1 MVKMYVVGLPETVP
15 VTPFRSVNIALM
27 VACTF
32 CPEVPPYVQ
41 VRLNGAFA
49 PAARE
54 PDNVRVL
61 PPVQLTEAVPETVSE
76 PLSVTGVAP
85 KLCMVNVY
93 TTVPLPSVGSL
104 LVGVLVKSNPV
115 IFGMLTTCRVSPA
128 SPHVVETMLPLTR
141 LAGL

>member
-1 MVKMYVVGLPETVP
+1 MVKVYVVGLPETGCEGWP
-15 VTPFRSVNIALM
+15 PTANIALM
-27 VACTF
+27 VADTV
-32 CPEVPPYVQ
+32 CPEVPLYVQ
-41 VRLNGAFA
+41 VRGPNVASA
-49 PAARE
+49 PEAKR

-115 IFGMLTTCRVSPA
+115 IFGMLTTCRV
-128 SPHVVETMLPLTR
+128 
-141 LAGL
+141 